1 MMQKKINLVFFIPIN
16 GIFMSFISKKIKNR
30 IIFTGNRK
38 DLMTKKSILNKKSLT
53 FLEKYLNN
61 AAPTGYEWEGQKIWM
76 DYLKPYVDEFIT
88 DTYGTAVGVINPEAK
103 YKVVIEGH
111 ADEISWYVNYI
122 SDNGLI
128 YVIRNGGSDHQI
140 APSKIVNIHTKKGI
154 VKGVFGWPAIHTRDK
169 AKEEAP
175 KPENIFIDTGCGT
188 KEEVEKL
195 GVHVGCVITYPDE
208 FHILNG
214 DKFVCRALD
223 NRMGGFMIAEVA
235 RLLKENKKELP
246 FGLYITN
253 SVQEEIG
260 LRGAEMISHRI
271 QPNVAIVTDVTHD
284 TTTPMID
291 VKKSGHLEIGKG
303 PVIAFAPAVQQKL
316 RDLITTTAE
325 EKNIPFQRSALSR
338 ATGTD
343 TDAFAYSNGG
353 VASALISLPLRYMHT
368 TVEMVHRDDVE
379 NVIKMI
385 YETLLKIKS
394 GETFSYFE

>member
-1 MMQKKINLVFFIPIN
+1 MA
-16 GIFMSFISKKIKNR
+16 KN
-30 IIFTGNRK
+30 
-38 DLMTKKSILNKKSLT
+38 KSILNEKSID
-53 FLEKYLNN
+53 FLAKYLNN

-76 DYLKPYVDEFIT
+76 EYLKPYVDDFIT
-88 DTYGTAVGVINPEAK
+88 DTYGTAVGVINPNAK

-140 APSKIVNIHTKKGI
+140 APSKIVNIHTKNGI
-154 VKGVFGWPAIHTRDK
+154 VKGVFGWPAIHTRNK
-169 AKEEAP
+169 ANEEAP
-175 KPENIFIDTGCGT
+175 KPENIFIDTGCAT

-214 DKFVCRALD
+214 NKFVCRALD

-260 LRGAEMISHRI
+260 LRGAEMITQTI
-271 QPNVAIVTDVTHD
+271 KPNVAIVTDVTHD
-284 TTTPMID
+284 TTTPMIE
-291 VKKSGHLEIGKG
+291 KEKQGLLEIGKG
-303 PVIAFAPAVQQKL
+303 PVIAYAPAVQQKL
-316 RDLITTTAE
+316 RDLIINTAE
-325 EKNIPFQRSALSR
+325 ANKIPFQRSALSR

-385 YETLLKIKS
+385 YESLLKIEN
-394 GETFSYFE
+394 GEDFSYFK